1 MTYIVVFVT
10 VGNREEASRLA
21 RVLVEERLAACVN
34 LLPAMASTYWWRGQI
49 EQADEVL
56 LVMKTRQDLLEP

>member
-1 MTYIVVFVT
+1 MSHIVVFVT

-21 RVLVEERLAACVN
+21 RVLVEERLTACVN

-56 LVMKTRQDLLEP
+56 W